1 MPTKTFQKEDLL
13 DLIDGFG
20 EDLKLVESEI
30 IDTSR
35 WSIINEIVF
44 EDLSDGKFYST
55 TYSVGATE
63 CQDESPW
70 EYDGDEIECYQVEPV
85 EVTKIEYQ
93 AVKAQ

>member
-13 DLIDGFG
+13 ELLYDD
-20 EDLKLVESEI
+20 SEVLSTIKTDI

-70 EYDGDEIECYQVEPV
+70 EYDGDEIECYQVEPK
-85 EVTKIEYQ
+85 EVIKIEYQ
-93 AVKAQ
+93 AVKA